1 MTTQYIIALDQGTTS
16 CRAILID
23 GEGQLISKEQKEFKQ
38 IFPQPG
44 WVEHDPM
51 EILSVQM
58 EVLEKLIEKS
68 GIELKDLAGIGI
80 TNQRE
85 TTVVWDKETGHP
97 VYNAIVWQDKRTADY
112 CKSLTSKGF
121 DTYVKS
127 KTGLPIDAYFSGT
140 KVRWILEHLRQQEGD
155 IDGLLFGTIDSWLI
169 WNMTQGQA
177 HVTDY
182 TNASR
187 TMLFD
192 IDTLKWDEKIL
203 EELSIPASMLPTV
216 QASAS
221 HFGKWS
227 YKGHKIPI
235 AGVAGDQQAAL
246 FGQAC
251 FEPGSAKNTYGTGC
265 FMLMNIGK
273 EMTLSKNRLLTTI
286 ACDRNGK
293 PVYALEGSIFMAGAT
308 VQWLRDGLQ
317 LISDSKETEQLANS
331 VKEEH
336 EVIMVPAFAGL
347 GAPYWDMD
355 CRGAIYGLTR
365 GTTSAHIAKAAVDAM
380 AYRTKDV
387 ITAMIQDSGV
397 ELKTLKVDGGA
408 SKNNYLMQ
416 FQADLLQVEVDR
428 PVNIESTAMGAA
440 FLAGMTLGLWDSQL
454 IQSNRIVDK
463 TYKPVANKEET
474 QKLYSAWLTA
484 VKRTLSQPEGEV

>member
-1 MTTQYIIALDQGTTS
+1 
-16 CRAILID
+16 
-23 GEGQLISKEQKEFKQ
+23 
-38 IFPQPG
+38 
-44 WVEHDPM
+44 
-51 EILSVQM
+51 
-58 EVLEKLIEKS
+58 
-68 GIELKDLAGIGI
+68 
-80 TNQRE
+80 
-85 TTVVWDKETGHP
+85 
-97 VYNAIVWQDKRTADY
+97 
-112 CKSLTSKGF
+112 
-121 DTYVKS
+121 
-127 KTGLPIDAYFSGT
+127 
-140 KVRWILEHLRQQEGD
+140 
-155 IDGLLFGTIDSWLI
+155 
-169 WNMTQGQA
+169 
-177 HVTDY
+177 
-182 TNASR
+182 
-187 TMLFD
+187 
-192 IDTLKWDEKIL
+192 
-203 EELSIPASMLPTV
+203 
-216 QASAS
+216 
-221 HFGKWS
+221 
-227 YKGHKIPI
+227 
-235 AGVAGDQQAAL
+235 
-246 FGQAC
+246 
-251 FEPGSAKNTYGTGC
+251 
-265 FMLMNIGK
+265 MLMNIGK

-308 VQWLRDGLQ
+308 VHWLRDGLQ

-454 IQSNRIVDK
+454 IQANRIVDK